1 MRRLRFLQ
9 PHPLPLQRMY
19 PRDCAGLVRHGSAQE
34 TARLDLFLSGAR
46 TATFARE
53 DQRPPRFLKDLNV
66 TMPCS
71 ATPPSGSRLAVTT
84 RSMLPSTQ
92 KTVSASEQSPFGAEL
107 HGLGTPCVRFAGKVT
122 LDHATLGTGWLPT
135 FAGQTTN
142 PLGPT
147 KRFQSRYPLHNLP
160 LFQAL
165 PGALPAET
173 SHINLARQ
181 VSPPAGIQC
190 G

>member
-9 PHPLPLQRMY
+9 PHPLPLQGVY
-19 PRDCAGLVRHGSAQE
+19 PCDCAGLVRRGSAQE
-34 TARLDLFLSGAR
+34 TARLGLFLSGAR

-71 ATPPSGSRLAVTT
+71 ATPPSGSRLAFAT
-84 RSMLPSTQ
+84 RSVLPSTQ
-92 KTVSASEQSPFGAEL
+92 KTVSASEQSPFGAES
-107 HGLGTPCVRFAGKVT
+107 HGLGTPCVRFAAKIT
-122 LDHATLGTGWLPT
+122 LDHATLGSGWLPT

-142 PLGPT
+142 LPGPT
-147 KRFQSRYPLHNLP
+147 KRFQSRYPLHNFP

-173 SHINLARQ
+173 SHINFVQPSR
-181 VSPPAGIQC
+181 SNNE
-190 G
+190 